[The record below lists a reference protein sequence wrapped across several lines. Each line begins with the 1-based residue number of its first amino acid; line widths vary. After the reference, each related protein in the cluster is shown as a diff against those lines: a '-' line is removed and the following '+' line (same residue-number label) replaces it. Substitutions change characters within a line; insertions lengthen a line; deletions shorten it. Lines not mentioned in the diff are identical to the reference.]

1 MKICTV
7 CGEISNNEL
16 LVCQQCENQD
26 LRLIITLSINN
37 LDNTFN
43 GRFEGEC

>member
-7 CGEISNNEL
+7 CGEVSSNEL

-26 LRLIITLSINN
+26 LRTIMSLHINN
-37 LDNTFN
+37 FDNTFN
-43 GRFEGEC
+43 GKFEGK